1 MVHVKEVRIL
11 ALDNRGRIVIPQI
24 VRKSLGL
31 LENSQLMLVADT
43 ETKEMKI
50 IPIGLSQEDEAV
62 KFKITMQ
69 DIPGALA
76 KIATAFANLGISMI
90 YNEAVVIEKN
100 KSAIC
105 IVISRRPKTISLD
118 ELKGQLIKKG
128 GAVDVELLPLE

>member
-1 MVHVKEVRIL
+1 MVYLKEVRIL

-69 DIPGALA
+69 DVPGALA
-76 KIATAFANLGISMI
+76 KILTAFANLGISMI
-90 YNEAVVIEKN
+90 YNEAVVVEKN

-105 IVISRRPKTISLD
+105 IVISHRPKTINIE
-118 ELKGQLIKKG
+118 ELKDHLIKKG